1 MDTAHNRDGIPDV
14 AVKDRLVHPHPV
26 VADLRDDKR
35 RLDFMPTTRARA
47 LRILQALAV
56 AAEREGWRVES
67 AKAART
73 RHGHPWD
80 ARDHLVLSTDEARVG
95 LRLFQEND
103 RTEHVATKAELVE
116 QARWSWTQIPQWDY
130 TPTDRLRLE
139 LDGWSRLGRQYR
151 WGDRSRWTLDS
162 QLGKVIREIR
172 LRHGEAYE
180 ERIDQKRRAAE
191 AEERRRVAVAEAGV
205 RLKEAHRAD
214 VLRAQAAAWSESA
227 LLHAYIAAMQSVVGT
242 YPEDVRAGALE
253 WVSWAEGYIVRLDPL
268 KGPIRMPDDP
278 ELTPEAL
285 RPYLSAGLRY

>member
-14 AVKDRLVHPHPV
+14 AVKDRLVHPHSV

-35 RLDFMPTTRARA
+35 RLDFMPSTRARA

-95 LRLFQEND
+95 LRLFQESD
-103 RTEHVATKAELVE
+103 RTEHVATKAELAE

-139 LDGWSRLGRQYR
+139 LDGWSRHGRQYR
-151 WGDRSRWTLDS
+151 WGDRRRWTLDS
-162 QLGKVIREIR
+162 QLGKVIAEVRVRDVEAREQR
-172 LRHGEAYE
+172 LE
-180 ERIDQKRRAAE
+180 
-191 AEERRRVAVAEAGV
+191 EERRRAELEERRRAALAEAAV
-205 RLKEAHRAD
+205 LLRENHRAET
-214 VLRAQAAAWSESA
+214 LRSQTGAWIESRN
-227 LLHAYIAAMQSVVGT
+227 LLAYVSAMRASV
-242 YPEDVRAGALE
+242 EDFPADSRREALE
-253 WVSWAEGYIVRLDPL
+253 WLEWAEDFALRLDPL

-278 ELTPEAL
+278 EPTPEAL